1 MRMTLLL
8 RLASTLS
15 LFFLVGHTLGGLM
28 KSWSPI
34 GETSVLTA
42 MRTFRFDVAGVNRSY
57 LEFYRGFGF
66 LLSVSLL
73 MQTVLLWQ
81 LGTVATTDRAL
92 ARPFVVTFFL
102 MSIASGV
109 LTWRFL
115 FPVPVYFSAALT
127 LCLGLAVFAS
137 R

>member
-1 MRMTLLL
+1 
-8 RLASTLS
+8 
-15 LFFLVGHTLGGLM
+15 
-28 KSWSPI
+28 
-34 GETSVLTA
+34 
-42 MRTFRFDVAGVNRSY
+42 VNRSY

-109 LTWRFL
+109 
-115 FPVPVYFSAALT
+115 
-127 LCLGLAVFAS
+127 
-137 R
+137 